1 MMPLILAR
9 YGATYRS
16 SGDERWATLGIG
28 YGDGFP
34 RVLGNRG
41 SVLLSR
47 RRVPIIGRI
56 SMDMTVVDITG
67 VDGVDVGDTATLI
80 GTDGDLVLPLDEVA
94 DLAGTIS
101 YEILTDFTARMPRVW
116 TTE

>member
-1 MMPLILAR
+1 
-9 YGATYRS
+9 
-16 SGDERWATLGIG
+16 LGIG

-41 SVLLSR
+41 NVLLAGQQF
-47 RRVPIIGRI
+47 PIIGRI

-67 VDGVDVGDTATLI
+67 AGGVEVGDAATLI
-80 GTDGDLVLPLDEVA
+80 GTDGDGVITLDEVA

-101 YEILTDFTARMPRVW
+101 YEILTGFTARMPRIW
-116 TTE
+116 MTE